1 MVLAGN
7 IRVQSYAAPALA
19 MSLLFGIAMAE
30 PAAGCGAGDACAAD
44 AIDAFFLPLITHS
57 LAETLQ
63 HVTPPPTLPPT
74 PSASITVITAPPYKA
89 PPPPPPEP
97 VPMQQ
102 LVVGQTLFAGKLDY
116 GGEADLYFEILPDT
130 EGVPD
135 APANGSVLESLA
147 LVIDSSDPEMLTME
161 RLVLLPVAAAWPLQ
175 SISQPVV
182 MTATCG
188 ACGPDG
194 DILHFDGTGTFEVQ
208 LEPWGYGKI
217 SDIDLRGS
225 DDRTMQGEMRFSLRV
240 TNGNVLYDADSTLW
254 LVIGQDDID
263 LVSTL
268 LAWRGIKGAVSG
280 IFIAVPQ
287 IDSADPGAI
296 AGQFSGA
303 DCVPVCGVEN

>member
-1 MVLAGN
+1 
-7 IRVQSYAAPALA
+7 
-19 MSLLFGIAMAE
+19 
-30 PAAGCGAGDACAAD
+30 
-44 AIDAFFLPLITHS
+44 
-57 LAETLQ
+57 
-63 HVTPPPTLPPT
+63 
-74 PSASITVITAPPYKA
+74 
-89 PPPPPPEP
+89 
-97 VPMQQ
+97 MQQ
-102 LVVGQTLFAGKLDY
+102 LVVGQTLFTGKLAD
-116 GGEADLYFEILPDT
+116 GGEADLFFEILPDT

-135 APANGSVLESLA
+135 APTNGSVLESLA
-147 LVIDSSDPEMLTME
+147 LAIDTSDPEMLTME

-208 LEPWGYGKI
+208 LEPWGFGKI

-225 DDRTMQGEMRFSLRV
+225 DDRAMQGEMRFSLRV
-240 TNGNVLYDADSTLW
+240 TDGNVLYDADSTLR

-263 LVSTL
+263 LVSSL